1 MGLIPAT
8 ACSKYIVG
16 NDPWAILDVV
26 PKETPPTNGKKNV
39 YIKAWIFFFHSLAE
53 LGDYIQSE
61 NLPGY
66 LSDYSFIPNQPQDF
80 EKEIAKLHQQHT

>member
-1 MGLIPAT
+1 M
-8 ACSKYIVG
+8 
-16 NDPWAILDVV
+16 
-26 PKETPPTNGKKNV
+26 
-39 YIKAWIFFFHSLAE
+39 WIFFFHLLAE
-53 LGDYIQSE
+53 LGDYSQSE